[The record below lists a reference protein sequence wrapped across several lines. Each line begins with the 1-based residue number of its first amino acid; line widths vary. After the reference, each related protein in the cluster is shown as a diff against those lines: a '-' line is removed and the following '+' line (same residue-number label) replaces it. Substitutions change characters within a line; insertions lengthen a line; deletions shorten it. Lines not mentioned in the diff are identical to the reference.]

1 MTDENN
7 VTPAG
12 EESREVVSWYVP
24 REQGAEVVHCYV
36 QPEPLPQSVRP
47 QPHAAPAKKKKKGWV
62 VFVILAA
69 VLAAAVGLTALLVS
83 IFSDDSPSVPDDG
96 SAGSIVDISGSE
108 HCWLPT
114 PQAPAPWAPVF
125 C

>member
-7 VTPAG
+7 MTPAG

-47 QPHAAPAKKKKKGWV
+47 QPQAAPAKKKKKGWV

-69 VLAAAVGLTALLVS
+69 CLLYTSDAA
-83 IFSDDSPSVPDDG
+83 D
-96 SAGSIVDISGSE
+96 E
-108 HCWLPT
+108 
-114 PQAPAPWAPVF
+114 
-125 C
+125 

>member
-24 REQGAEVVHCYV
+24 REQGVEVVHCYV

-47 QPHAAPAKKKKKGWV
+47 QPQAAPA
-62 VFVILAA
+62 
-69 VLAAAVGLTALLVS
+69 
-83 IFSDDSPSVPDDG
+83 
-96 SAGSIVDISGSE
+96 
-108 HCWLPT
+108 
-114 PQAPAPWAPVF
+114 
-125 C
+125 